1 MKNIKIILFLVSFLV
16 SIICAGAETVVFCDS
31 VPLQNGNWAKNF
43 TVPKFDP
50 NVGTL
55 KSVDITADLNLS
67 QQVQFENAGN
77 GNSSINSTVDSVLR
91 LSLPGSE
98 EMKANA
104 SLNFSRE
111 LAAFDGTDDFLGP
124 SGINLTESSTSGA
137 VTCSLQDVSG
147 FVAETP
153 EELLLIEGVVKSTP
167 ITDLSGS
174 SSSVVR
180 TMAGASVCV
189 SYRYDAGAS

>member
-1 MKNIKIILFLVSFLV
+1 MKNIKLVLFSVIFLIP
-16 SIICAGAETVVFCDS
+16 IICAGAETVVFCDS
-31 VPLQNGNWAKNF
+31 VPSQNGNWARNF

-50 NVGTL
+50 DMGTL
-55 KSVDITADLNLS
+55 KAVDITVDLNLS
-67 QQVQFENAGN
+67 QQVEFENTGD
-77 GNSSINSTVDSVLR
+77 GNSSINSTVDSA
-91 LSLPGSE
+91 LSLILPGSE
-98 EMKANA
+98 EIKANT

-124 SGINLTESSTSGA
+124 SGTNLTGSSTSNT
-137 VTCSLQDVSG
+137 VTYSPQDVSG
-147 FVAETP
+147 FVASTP
-153 EELLLIEGVVKSTP
+153 EEMLLMEGVVKISP